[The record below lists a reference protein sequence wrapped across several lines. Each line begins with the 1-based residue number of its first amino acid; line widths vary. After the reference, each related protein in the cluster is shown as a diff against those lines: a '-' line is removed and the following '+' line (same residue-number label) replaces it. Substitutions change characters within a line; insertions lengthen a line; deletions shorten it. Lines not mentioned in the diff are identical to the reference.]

1 MGQFDHENAKAFR
14 DTLTRLLK
22 GIFNPT
28 STGKGISELIETALN
43 AGNSVRATRVVTPE
57 DVLSESKDEAESNT
71 PPTIPTITLRP
82 NAIEEAN
89 SRNVTYQSII
99 GAKEGATEIIKRVV
113 GSDIVDAKRLPR
125 SNDEEWGEQ
134 TGKHCIKL
142 GRKKPHPFY
151 PESKCFYNKKWK
163 GYHPEWACELLG
175 VDYRQRKEFPANLGR
190 PRDAGDSSDTGS
202 DD

>member
-113 GSDIVDAKRLPR
+113 GSDIVDAVLRTADGADYKAV
-125 SNDEEWGEQ
+125 NDYQLHQLTDAMMDGANRPDVAEVHEQ
-134 TGKHCIKL
+134 LLDALTFAFNF
-142 GRKKPHPFY
+142 RQ
-151 PESKCFYNKKWK
+151 KC
-163 GYHPEWACELLG
+163 
-175 VDYRQRKEFPANLGR
+175 
-190 PRDAGDSSDTGS
+190 S
-202 DD
+202 